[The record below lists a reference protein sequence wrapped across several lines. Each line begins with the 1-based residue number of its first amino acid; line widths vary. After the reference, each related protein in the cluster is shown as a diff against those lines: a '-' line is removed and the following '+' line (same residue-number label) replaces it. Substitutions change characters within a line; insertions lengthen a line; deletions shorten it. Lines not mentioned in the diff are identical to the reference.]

1 MPNLIAILV
10 QKKIFMKKYA
20 YLLLSIPVGFVGVR
34 LYQHIK
40 EEKEVREE
48 RANIQRLRTM
58 AGLD

>member
-1 MPNLIAILV
+1 MR
-10 QKKIFMKKYA
+10 QFA
-20 YLLLSIPVGFVGVR
+20 YLLLSIPVGFVGVY

-40 EEKEVREE
+40 EEKEAKEK